1 MKAEQV
7 ALTAQDGA
15 TIAAQWHYDDAAKP
29 RTAIIIAHPTTDW
42 RNHFL
47 LDGLARQGIGA
58 LGYCTRFTAREAE
71 LILEETLLDTRRQS
85 SFCMPRAIAM
95 CWEWAAAAAP
105 KFLRP
110 IRAR

>member
-1 MKAEQV
+1 CTTPGIPSRRVPDPIANHGRNRSPKLKSEQV

-47 LDGLARQGIGA
+47 LAGLARQGIGA

-71 LILEETLLDTRRQS
+71 LMLEETLLDT
-85 SFCMPRAIAM
+85 
-95 CWEWAAAAAP
+95 AAA
-105 KFLRP
+105 
-110 IRAR
+110 